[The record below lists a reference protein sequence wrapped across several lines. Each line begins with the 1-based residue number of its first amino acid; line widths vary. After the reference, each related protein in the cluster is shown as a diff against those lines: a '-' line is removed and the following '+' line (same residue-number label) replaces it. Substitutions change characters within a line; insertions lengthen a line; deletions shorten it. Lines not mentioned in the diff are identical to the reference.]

1 MVKLE
6 MMRPAP
12 FRLPMNGSALVPTGM
27 KPPVPH
33 ISPPAVAAALKL
45 LPIR

>member
-1 MVKLE
+1 MLKPE

-12 FRLPMNGSALVPTGM
+12 LRLPMNGSTLVPTGM
-27 KPPVPH
+27 KPPVPQ
-33 ISPPAVAAALKL
+33 ISPPAVVDALKL